1 MMHEFKFLG
10 EFYFSRLLG
19 NTIYDKS
26 GHKVGKIRDMAV
38 RWDGAYPQIV
48 GIKYARKMQ
57 ELIPIDQIESCSYN
71 EVRLK
76 EDFKIENNI
85 ILHDTDIYISKWLLD
100 KQIIDLKGSKIVRVN
115 DITLSWV
122 TQGSHQRMI
131 LVAVDI
137 GVRGLFRRLGLEFLF
152 KNYKHNLLGWQYIK
166 PLESWNSNLQ
176 LNHEKKQLSELHPAD
191 MADLIEEMDYK
202 RRANFIDNLDDQQ
215 AIDALAEMDL
225 ESQVEIIE
233 QMDEQRAS
241 DILEE
246 MAPDEAADI
255 LVELTAEKSEGLL
268 NLMEVDDADEVRELM
283 QYEEDTAGALMTTEY
298 IAFSAEITAE
308 ETINQL
314 RKLAPEAETIYYLYV
329 IDQEEHLQ
337 GVLSLRELIVASPQ
351 TMLRDLMHRKLIT
364 IKPDDDHQRVAEV
377 INKYGLLAVPV
388 VDEEQ
393 VILGIVTVDDVLDI
407 LIPER
412 SKLDAYSW
420 FALSRRGGSG
430 RS

>member
-1 MMHEFKFLG
+1 MQDFKILG
-10 EFYFSRLLG
+10 EFYFCQLLG
-19 NTIYDKS
+19 KTIYDQN
-26 GHKVGKIRDMAV
+26 GRNVGKIRDMAV

-48 GIKYARKMQ
+48 GIKYARKTHT
-57 ELIPIDQIESCSYN
+57 LIPIDQVESCNYK

-76 EDFKIENNI
+76 DSFEIEKNVT
-85 ILHDTDIYISKWLLD
+85 LHETDIYISKWLLD

-122 TQGSHQRMI
+122 MQGEDQRMI
-131 LVAVDI
+131 LLAVDI

-152 KNYKHNLLGWQYIK
+152 KNAKQNLLGWQYIK
-166 PLESWNSNLQ
+166 PLESWNSSLQ
-176 LNHEKKQLSELHPAD
+176 LNHEKQQLSELHPAD
-191 MADLIEEMDYK
+191 MADLMEEMDYK
-202 RRANFIDNLDDQQ
+202 RRANFIEHLDDQQ
-215 AIDALAEMDL
+215 ASDALAEMDL

-255 LVELTAEKSEGLL
+255 LVELAAEKSEGLL
-268 NLMEVDDADEVRELM
+268 KLMELDDAEDVRELM
-283 QYEEDTAGALMTTEY
+283 QYEEDTAGALMTNEF
-298 IAFSAEITAE
+298 IAFSAEITAQE
-308 ETINQL
+308 AINQL
-314 RKLAPEAETIYYLYV
+314 RELASEAEMIYYLYV

-337 GVLSLRELIVASPQ
+337 GVLSLRELIVASPE
-351 TMLRDLMHRKLIT
+351 MVLRDLMHTKLLT
-364 IKPDDDHQRVAEV
+364 VKPKDDHQRVAEV
-377 INKYGLLAVPV
+377 INKYSLLAVPV
-388 VDEEQ
+388 VDEQE

-412 SKLDAYSW
+412 NKLDSYSW
-420 FALSRRGGSG
+420 FALSRRGGPG

>member
-1 MMHEFKFLG
+1 MMNDYKILG
-10 EFYFSRLLG
+10 EVLFSQLLG
-19 NTIYDKS
+19 KPIYDKS
-26 GHKVGKIRDMAV
+26 GCNIGKIRDMAV

-48 GIKYARKMQ
+48 GIKYAKNIQ
-57 ELIPIDQIESCSYN
+57 ELIPIDQIEGCCYK

-76 EDFKIENNI
+76 EIFKVETTVS
-85 ILHDTDIYISKWLLD
+85 LHETDIYISKWLLD

-122 TQGSHQRMI
+122 IQEKTQRMI

-152 KNYKHNLLGWQYIK
+152 KKYNNNLLGWQYIK

-176 LNHEKKQLSELHPAD
+176 LNHEKQQVSELHPAD
-191 MADLIEEMDYK
+191 IADLLEEMDYK

-215 AIDALAEMDL
+215 AVDALAEMDL
-225 ESQVEIIE
+225 DSQVEIIE

-268 NLMEVDDADEVRELM
+268 KLMEEDDAEDVRELM
-283 QYEEDTAGALMTTEY
+283 QYEDDTAGALMTTEF
-298 IAFSAEITAE
+298 IAFTANLTPE
-308 ETINQL
+308 EVINQL

-329 IDQEEHLQ
+329 IDQDEHLQ
-337 GVLSLRELIVASPQ
+337 GVLSLRELIVASPSA
-351 TMLRDLMHRKLIT
+351 TLRELMHTKLVT
-364 IKPDDDHQRVAEV
+364 VQPDDDHQRVAEV

-388 VDEEQ
+388 VNEQ
-393 VILGIVTVDDVLDI
+393 GIILGIVTVDDILDI

-412 SKLDAYSW
+412 GKLDTYSW
-420 FALSRRGGSG
+420 FALSKWGGRG
-430 RS
+430 R